1 MASYFQEKNDIPV
14 FDYVIKENNKF
25 LKESRNILQ
34 KMTGNLTQDQQ
45 VFDQD
50 HEILMNMFPGLA

>member
-14 FDYVIKENNKF
+14 FDYGIKENNKF

-34 KMTGNLTQDQQ
+34 KMTGNLIEDQQ

>member
-1 MASYFQEKNDIPV
+1 MNDQKEIDIKSMASYFQEKNDIPV

-34 KMTGNLTQDQQ
+34 KMTGNLTQD
-45 VFDQD
+45 
-50 HEILMNMFPGLA
+50 

>member
-34 KMTGNLTQDQQ
+34 KMTGNLIEDQQ

>member
-14 FDYVIKENNKF
+14 FDYGIKENNKF

-34 KMTGNLTQDQQ
+34 KMTGNLIED
-45 VFDQD
+45 
-50 HEILMNMFPGLA
+50 